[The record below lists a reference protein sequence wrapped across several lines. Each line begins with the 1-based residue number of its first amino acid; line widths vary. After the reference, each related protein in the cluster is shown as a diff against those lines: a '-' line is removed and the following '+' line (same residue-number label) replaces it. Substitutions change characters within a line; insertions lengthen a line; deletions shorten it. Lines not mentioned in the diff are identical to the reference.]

1 MSTNHIKWND
11 TDNRLTAY
19 CDDDSGETEIG
30 PARWDDTNNK
40 LEINCDSTD
49 FQAKWNDATN
59 KLEAQ
64 GVASECCASL
74 DNCCGEASIDVTFDN
89 ISDCGSIAQDCTSEN
104 GNTFTVPF
112 SSGGTTCTWYYNAS
126 NVEITISWVKTTGV
140 ITVAMKAE
148 TDLPTYRYCFYGTS
162 GSGNDCGDLPLT
174 INGGDII
181 YCNVLNEGYGGTAY
195 LEWT

>member
-30 PARWDDTNNK
+30 PAKWDDTNNK

-64 GVASECCASL
+64 GVDSECCLSL
-74 DNCCGEASIDVTFDN
+74 DDCCGEASIDVTFYD
-89 ISDCGSIAQDCTSEN
+89 IADCGVIAQDCTVAN
-104 GNTFTVPF
+104 GHTYTVPYT
-112 SSGGTTCTWYYNAS
+112 SDYYGGSCNWYYDTGNI
-126 NVEITISWVKTTGV
+126 EIIVTWSLGV
-140 ITVAMKAE
+140 INVRLRTE
-148 TDLPTYRYCFYGTS
+148 TDLTPIEWCFDGTAKGIDACADIPVSDIPNTWDYCG
-162 GSGNDCGDLPLT
+162 
-174 INGGDII
+174 
-181 YCNVLNEGYGGTAY
+181 LNEGYDGTCDID
-195 LEWT
+195 WT